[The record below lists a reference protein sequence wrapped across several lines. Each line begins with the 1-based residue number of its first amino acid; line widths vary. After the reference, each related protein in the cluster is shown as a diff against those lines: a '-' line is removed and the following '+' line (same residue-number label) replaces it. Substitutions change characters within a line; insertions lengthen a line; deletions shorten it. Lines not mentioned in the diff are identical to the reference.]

1 MRYTLLFTIAILF
14 FTACKKDKFTT
25 APQISYKSLDPNA
38 VYNNLPVQ
46 TLPVL
51 TIDVTDAEGDLGLT
65 AKDTARI
72 FIKNLLTGKT
82 DSSMTLPNLSTSAGR
97 NFKGDVS
104 ITIRGGILL
113 EGTTRPR
120 PKTDTLFYEIY
131 IKDFAKNKSNTIK
144 TNDPLFII
152 TP

>member
-1 MRYTLLFTIAILF
+1 MRYTLILTIAILV
-14 FTACKKDKFTT
+14 FTACKKDKYTT
-25 APQISYKSLDPNA
+25 APQISYKSLEPNA
-38 VYNNLPVQ
+38 VFTNLPFQ
-46 TLPVL
+46 PLPVL

-65 AKDTARI
+65 ATDTARI
-72 FIKNLLTGKT
+72 FIKNLLTGRI
-82 DSSMTLPNLSTSAGR
+82 DSSMTLPNLSGAALR

-104 ITIRGGILL
+104 INITGGVLL